1 MCKTHKSRL
10 LQLTLSSFVALTV
23 GLPSLAQATNGLF
36 QPGYGARQIGIAGSG
51 VAFPQDALIS
61 AINPA
66 GVVFVGKKRDV
77 GLTLFSPRR
86 KYTVS
91 GNSPPPP
98 TGFPPFAGPT
108 VDSDSEWFLI
118 PDLAF
123 SWPISDNK
131 AAIGFSLYG
140 NGGMNTDWPA
150 SSTPFNAGTFGAAAV
165 PGADTRT
172 GVDYFQLFA
181 NLSYSRKFAND
192 KASWGVSAIGNI
204 SRLEMVGLAA
214 FGPFSVNPSK
224 LTDNGHD
231 TATGVGARLGIQAQL
246 TPGFAV
252 GLSYQ
257 TKINNTFDDY
267 AGLFPNSGE
276 LDIPPVAQGG
286 VALKA
291 GPGTLTADVQY
302 IDYPDSDAIG
312 NTSTQLT
319 TSCMPSRPL
328 TTAAMASG
336 PGCLGNSL
344 GFGWDDMTVFK
355 VGYTWETS
363 GGWTW
368 RVGASTGDQP
378 IPSQEVTFNIIAP
391 GVMEEHF
398 TFGFSKKL
406 GGNKELNFAFLYA
419 PENCVSGPDL
429 FTPGKAVELCMDQF
443 AGTVGLSF

>member
-1 MCKTHKSRL
+1 MRKSYKNHL
-10 LQLTLSSFVALTV
+10 LQLTITWCTALTV

-66 GVVFVGKKRDV
+66 GVVFVGKKRDI

-86 KYTVS
+86 EYTVS
-91 GNSPPPP
+91 GTSPPPP
-98 TGFPPFAGPT
+98 GGFPPFAGPT
-108 VDSDSEWFLI
+108 VESDSELFFI

-123 SWPISDNK
+123 SWPISDNR

-150 SSTPFNAGTFGAAAV
+150 GSTPFGAGTFGAAAV

-172 GVDYFQLFA
+172 GVDYSQLFA
-181 NLSYSRKFAND
+181 NLSYSRKFAGD

-214 FGPFSVNPSK
+214 FGPFSVNPAK
-224 LTDNGHD
+224 LTDNGND
-231 TATGVGARLGIQAQL
+231 TATGIGGRLGIQAQL
-246 TPGFAV
+246 TPGFAL

-257 TKINNTFDDY
+257 TKIKNTFDDY
-267 AGLFPNSGE
+267 AGLFPNGGE
-276 LDIPPVAQGG
+276 LDIPPVAQAG
-286 VALKA
+286 VAFKA
-291 GPGTLTADVQY
+291 GPGTLTADVQFIEY
-302 IDYPDSDAIG
+302 SKSDGIG
-312 NTSTQLT
+312 NTSTVLP
-319 TSCMPSRPL
+319 TSCMPSRPF
-328 TTAAMASG
+328 TTAPVASG
-336 PGCLGNSL
+336 PGCIGNGM
-344 GFGWDDMTVFK
+344 GFGWEDMTVFK
-355 VGYTWETS
+355 FGYTWETS

-419 PENCVSGPDL
+419 PEECVSGPDL
-429 FTPGKAVELCMDQF
+429 FTPGKRVELCMEQF
-443 AGTVGLSF
+443 AGTIGLSF